1 MNYADKM
8 EQEARLMGRLAS
20 WMEQHGQILYDRQQS
35 NAYAG
40 VCIREIAWR
49 GRTYRIIDVDGIHR
63 RCTPAKDLYY
73 GLPDEEAHK
82 KQRHHPSVLRG
93 RRP

>member
-35 NAYAG
+35 NA
-40 VCIREIAWR
+40 
-49 GRTYRIIDVDGIHR
+49 
-63 RCTPAKDLYY
+63 
-73 GLPDEEAHK
+73 
-82 KQRHHPSVLRG
+82 
-93 RRP
+93 